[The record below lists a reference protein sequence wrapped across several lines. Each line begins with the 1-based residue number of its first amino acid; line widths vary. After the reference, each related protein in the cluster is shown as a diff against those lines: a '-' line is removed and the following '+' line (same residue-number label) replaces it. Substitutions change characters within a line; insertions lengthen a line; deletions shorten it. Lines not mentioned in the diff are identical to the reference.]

1 MPTLHVRNVPE
12 ELYTQLQQVAE
23 KENRSL
29 TAEVIALLEDAI
41 RQRQLHQSAGEILQ
55 RVRRRSQKVKL
66 PKGWVDSVELIRED
80 RRR

>member
-12 ELYTQLQQVAE
+12 ELYAQLQRVAE

-41 RQRQLHQSAGEILQ
+41 SQRQLRQSAGEILQ
-55 RVRRRSQKVKL
+55 RVRRRSQKVRL
-66 PKGWVDSVELIRED
+66 PKDWVDSVELIRED

>member
-41 RQRQLHQSAGEILQ
+41 RQRQLRQSAGEILQ

>member
-12 ELYTQLQQVAE
+12 ELYAQLQQVAE

-29 TAEVIALLEDAI
+29 TAEVIALLEDAV
-41 RQRQLHQSAGEILQ
+41 RQRQLYQSAEEILH

-66 PKGWVDSVELIRED
+66 PTGWVDSVELIRED